1 VRGMRFITLASLTLA
16 AAFGQPAFE
25 VASVKP
31 TAGNPRGR
39 DIRLTPGRLVVTN
52 QPLDILVR
60 EAYHLQPYQIV
71 RSPAWFSTD
80 RFDITATAADDPSR
94 EQMMRMLQAL
104 LKDRFHL
111 KVHRETREGKVYA
124 LVVVKSGS
132 KLKEPAGSDP
142 PRIGVYRMDPP
153 ERPSLTYV
161 CVGSRVPVSSLAER
175 LSADLQ
181 APVLD
186 RTGIEG
192 DRDFRLEFAPD
203 DPAAT
208 GPSIFAAIQE
218 QLGLKLDTTKGPI
231 ETLVIDHAEKPS
243 GN

>member
-1 VRGMRFITLASLTLA
+1 MRFITLASLTLA
-16 AAFGQPAFE
+16 AACGQSAFD

-31 TAGNPRGR
+31 TTGNPRGR
-39 DIRLTPGRLVVTN
+39 DIRVTPGRLVVTN

-71 RSPAWFSTD
+71 GAPAWFSTD
-80 RFDITATAADDPSR
+80 RFDITATAAGDPSK

-104 LKDRFHL
+104 LEDRFHL

-124 LVVVKSGS
+124 LVVAKSGS

-142 PRIGVYRMDPP
+142 PGIGVHRMDPP

-161 CVGSRVPVSSLAER
+161 WVGNRVSVLSLAER
-175 LSADLQ
+175 LSANLQ

-192 DRDFRLEFAPD
+192 DHDFRLEFAPD

-218 QLGLKLDTTKGPI
+218 QLGLKLDITKGSI